1 MQGKQSIF
9 ITLLETLLASSDQ
22 FDKLS
27 AILNSASANYQM
39 SWSSKALSLAF
50 CMYTHISISGTRSCS
65 PIWDILLI
73 LVIRIIRKAQ
83 LCSASWSAE
92 PGNGAGQITT
102 IISREIHWPFLHR
115 VRQAAGLLTPAPVR
129 STPRNW
135 RAGEA
140 EEVAVEAGESP
151 VIPSQGEPP
160 WHVSAQQVG
169 TPLGVLAH
177 QGTAQLWG
185 ISAFEQQKAK
195 GFKTNKHTNTHKTH
209 QNKTPPPTYTAVLFN
224 LQVILFIYLKLN
236 FHGYPRADNCLSR
249 HFSWNS
255 FLPAKSRKKKKG
267 GGKVF

>member
-1 MQGKQSIF
+1 MSELLLKHCSCFYNARQTQSIF

-22 FDKLS
+22 SDKLS

-39 SWSSKALSLAF
+39 SWSPKALSLAF

-73 LVIRIIRKAQ
+73 LVIRIIRKTQ

-92 PGNGAGQITT
+92 PANGAGQITT
-102 IISREIHWPFLHR
+102 VISREIHWPFLHR

-151 VIPSQGEPP
+151 AIPSQGEPP

-169 TPLGVLAH
+169 TPSGVLAC

-195 GFKTNKHTNTHKTH
+195 GFKTNKHTHTKPTKIKHH
-209 QNKTPPPTYTAVLFN
+209 HPPTQLFC
-224 LQVILFIYLKLN
+224 LTYRLFYLLEVE
-236 FHGYPRADNCLSR
+236 
-249 HFSWNS
+249 FSW
-255 FLPAKSRKKKKG
+255 LP
-267 GGKVF
+267 